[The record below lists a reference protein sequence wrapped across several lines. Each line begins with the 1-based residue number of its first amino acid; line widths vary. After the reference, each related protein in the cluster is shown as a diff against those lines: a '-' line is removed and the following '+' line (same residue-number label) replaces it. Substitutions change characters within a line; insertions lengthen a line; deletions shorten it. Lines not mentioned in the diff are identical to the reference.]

1 MFFKRS
7 NGEFRETDRV
17 TRFKLIKSGKNWLRA
32 ATSNFGLLKVIRGQ
46 VEETVVAE
54 VREDAVSVKE
64 MTSRGLLKG
73 IVAAGAVLGA
83 ATVANTAKA
92 DETGSDVA
100 TASELSS
107 EALVEQ
113 GSTVLGTTSTTE
125 SQSESTTESTTESAS
140 ASASAS
146 ASTSTSV
153 SVSHSASLSEQGSAE
168 LSAASSEST
177 VAAGSEASVEST
189 TTVAKAEDKVVLEQ
203 NTSEAAL
210 LNKIA
215 GDYSAT
221 VSAPEKKAALDAA
234 IAKVQTELTAS
245 NSLINAN
252 ASAQSYADQ
261 RERLSKSVDDMMAT
275 LTAAGF
281 TGNTTVNGAPA
292 ISAQLAPIAT
302 SNTLAAGV
310 DATPGMD
317 DANGATLTDKSTTIP
332 AGYSADPAS
341 DRLTFGVW
349 NLKSYNQAYN
359 TNYYVTLSVDKTA
372 STNNPDVYVRLV
384 DKNTGSEVASTTLT
398 AANSGKE
405 VNLGNLSAN
414 KYYPYFVYNA
424 STDSGSASVDAI
436 IKKNEDVAFANNT
449 EQVYDYLTPANQ
461 GESKPNVQIGVPSTK
476 MNQTTHYKVVD
487 TTSSTYDASRS
498 SSDTTTQSYKP
509 TGNETE
515 LASYTQTG
523 IQGQNYTASNP
534 RSFEGYVLYQQ
545 ADSST
550 TSGELGNSVGTKY
563 AELKG
568 TRAHYYVK
576 RIREVVANDGSTV
589 TKIYVLDPSAVSTFN
604 ESTMANN
611 TDTNGYTLVYTTPV
625 VKPGEKYIPSA
636 TNMDADKTLV
646 SSKNGDYELAV
657 SPWHNPDEPNEG
669 LAYITGWYAKGHH
682 GEADYMFTDEPK
694 GTENSATGGNT
705 QNVIGGRTKY
715 ALLAD
720 GKTIKTDASGKPV
733 KTTGG
738 FGNQFSIPAANEKP
752 SGDTVHY
759 YKKTDEK
766 GNVYV
771 HYKDTEGTT
780 IKASVTDEDKQPI
793 NKAYDTVVD
802 NRPDTIEYNGKTYEL
817 VPAGTYTVGQVDSDG
832 HLTTSDDV
840 KGSVA
845 KEDKNVTYIYKVKE
859 TPKEGEVVI
868 TYVDTKGNEIQKSR
882 QDTPKSPYDTP
893 YDTTEKGEK
902 PNIIKTTDGKTYK
915 IVPKGDYPVGDVDE
929 NGHLK
934 SSDPITGKVDKPK
947 STITYVYEEVG
958 SVFVHYK
965 DINGNTIMG
974 SVIDEQDQPLDKDYD
989 TVVDNRPKEIKFE
1002 GKTYELVEAGNYP
1015 VGQVDSQG
1023 HWTGDDDTTGKVASG
1038 EKNVTYIYKLKDESQ
1053 SDSGSNS
1060 ASESASQSLSE
1071 VVSNSQSVSEQA
1083 STSLSESVQES
1094 ASVSASESS
1103 SLSTSAQE
1111 SASQSASESASVSAS
1126 ESASLSTSAQESA
1139 SVSASQSASLSTS
1152 ASASASTSASQS
1164 ASLSTSASASAS
1176 TSASQSASLSTSA
1189 SASASTSASQSASL
1203 STSASESASVSASQS
1218 ASLSTSAS
1226 ASASVSASQSASLS
1240 TSASESASVS
1250 ASQSAS
1256 LSTSAS
1262 ASESASQSVSES
1274 QSASTSQS
1282 VSEST
1287 SASESASES
1296 ASTSTSESVSASES
1310 ASASLSTSASESAS
1324 VSASQSASLSTSA
1337 SESASVSAS
1346 QSASLSTSASASA
1359 STSASQSASLST
1371 SASESAS
1378 VSASQSASLSTS
1390 ASESASVSAS
1400 QSASLSTS
1408 ASASASV
1415 SASQSA
1421 SLSTSA
1427 STSLSTS
1434 VSQSASNSSSN
1445 SESEKPQGE
1454 VIITYI
1460 RENDGKEIKVQRQDT
1475 PKSDYNTPY
1484 DTTENDEQPKY
1495 IEFEGKKYER
1505 VPAGDYPVGKVDSE
1519 GHLETSDP
1527 IKGKVEKPVSKITY
1541 VYKEVKE
1548 DPTKP
1553 KEGDVIITYVDE
1565 NGKEI
1570 QKPRQDTPNSPYD
1583 TPYNTTEEGEKPNT
1597 IKTPDGK
1604 TYKIVP
1610 KGDYPVGKVDG
1621 DGHLESSDP
1630 IKGKVDKPRS
1640 IITYVYKEVK
1650 EDPTKPKEGDVII
1663 TYVDEN
1669 GKEIQKP
1676 RQDTPNSPYDTPY
1689 NTTEEGEKPNT
1700 IKTPDGKTYKIVP
1713 KGDYPVG
1720 KVDGDG
1726 HLESSDP
1733 IKGKVDKPRS
1743 IITYVYKEVKEEPT
1757 QPKGSVYVHYKDTE
1771 GNTIKQSV
1779 TDELDQPVGKDYNTV
1794 EDNRPQYI
1802 KFEGKTY
1809 EIVPVGNY
1817 TVGKVD
1823 TQGHLESTDSTT
1835 GKVVEGRKDVTYI
1848 YKLVEEPVQPKGN
1861 VYVHYVD
1868 ENGNTI
1874 KTSVVDEKDQPVG
1887 KDYDTVVDNRPKTIT
1902 TADGKVY
1909 ELVPQGNYP
1918 VGKVDGEG
1926 HLTTTDPTTGKVIEG
1941 DKNVT
1946 YVYKLV
1952 KTPNVPTPNTP
1963 VPPTPTPNTPVDPT
1977 PNKPMDPTPNTP
1989 VDPTPN
1995 KPMDPTPNTPVN
2007 PVPEQPAKPAP
2018 ALEQLPNTGETGSVA
2033 SALLGAVAG
2042 VAGVAALGRRKKEDE
2057 K

>member
-125 SQSESTTESTTESAS
+125 SQSESTTASTTESTTESQSQSTTESAS
-140 ASASAS
+140 ASASTSVKVS
-146 ASTSTSV
+146 ASLSV
-153 SVSHSASLSEQGSAE
+153 SLSEQGSAE

-292 ISAQLAPIAT
+292 ISAQLAPIST
-302 SNTLAAGV
+302 STTGSV
-310 DATPGMD
+310 DTNPVISN
-317 DANGATLTDKSTTIP
+317 ANGATIEDAAFNE
-332 AGYSADPAS
+332 AGYALDPNAD
-341 DRLTFGVW
+341 RFTFGVW
-349 NLKSYNQAYN
+349 QFLK
-359 TNYYVTLSVDKTA
+359 TNHATGAKTNFDYYATLSVDRSAITGSLSA
-372 STNNPDVYVRLV
+372 NPDVYLRIVKKS
-384 DKNTGSEVASTTLT
+384 DGSEVYTRTIKAGESNISLPSYITNNNSDVTNTLT
-398 AANSGKE
+398 YTGANGTNPGNVTFSL
-405 VNLGNLSAN
+405 VNANLEYETLQIRDTN
-414 KYYPYFVYNA
+414 YP
-424 STDSGSASVDAI
+424 G
-436 IKKNEDVAFANNT
+436 
-449 EQVYDYLTPANQ
+449 NQ
-461 GESKPNVQIGVPSTK
+461 GEDKQNVQTSVPYAK
-476 MNQTTHYKVVD
+476 ADQTTYYKVVD
-487 TTSSTYDASRS
+487 SSKYTEGQTY
-498 SSDTTTQSYKP
+498 TP
-509 TGNETE
+509 TGNETV

-523 IQGQNYTASNP
+523 LAGQQFTASGN
-534 RSFEGYVLYQQ
+534 RDVAGYKPVAATTDTTQK
-545 ADSST
+545 
-550 TSGELGNSVGTKY
+550 TSGILGKGVVGQKLVELQGGAN
-563 AELKG
+563 
-568 TRAHYYVK
+568 HYYVK
-576 RIREVVANDGSTV
+576 RISEIVDTDGSTV
-589 TKIYVLDPSAVSTFN
+589 TKFYALDPSQVNNFATSDIGTEDVSK
-604 ESTMANN
+604 
-611 TDTNGYTLVYTTPV
+611 YTLIYTSKV
-625 VKPGEKYIPSA
+625 NKAGEEWK
-636 TNMDADKTLV
+636 ADETKVTKV
-646 SSKNGDYELAV
+646 NSKNGDYYLEV
-657 SPWHNPDEPNEG
+657 NETAG
-669 LAYITGWYAKGHH
+669 SKSLVITGWSSPTETDTYKQMDGTLHTYPRPFKGAPNPSLTPA
-682 GEADYMFTDEPK
+682 GS
-694 GTENSATGGNT
+694 GNNSY
-705 QNVIGGRTKY
+705 NVIAGKVPEIQ
-715 ALLAD
+715 AD
-720 GKTIKTDASGKPV
+720 
-733 KTTGG
+733 
-738 FGNQFSIPAANEKP
+738 
-752 SGDTVHY
+752 
-759 YKKTDEK
+759 
-766 GNVYV
+766 
-771 HYKDTEGTT
+771 
-780 IKASVTDEDKQPI
+780 
-793 NKAYDTVVD
+793 
-802 NRPDTIEYNGKTYEL
+802 
-817 VPAGTYTVGQVDSDG
+817 
-832 HLTTSDDV
+832 
-840 KGSVA
+840 GSVA
-845 KEDKNVTYIYKVKE
+845 DDPTAPNGKVYSNLKGYSSFSNNYSIPTAIKPSTDVNYYFVKMNDSE
-859 TPKEGEVVI
+859 SASQSQSFSNSASNSQSESEVVS
-868 TYVDTKGNEIQKSR
+868 KS
-882 QDTPKSPYDTP
+882 QSSSESEVASKSQSSSESEVVSKSQSVSQSESEVVSKSQSVSQSESEVVSKSQSVSQSES
-893 YDTTEKGEK
+893 DTT
-902 PNIIKTTDGKTYK
+902 
-915 IVPKGDYPVGDVDE
+915 
-929 NGHLK
+929 
-934 SSDPITGKVDKPK
+934 S
-947 STITYVYEEVG
+947 
-958 SVFVHYK
+958 
-965 DINGNTIMG
+965 
-974 SVIDEQDQPLDKDYD
+974 
-989 TVVDNRPKEIKFE
+989 
-1002 GKTYELVEAGNYP
+1002 
-1015 VGQVDSQG
+1015 
-1023 HWTGDDDTTGKVASG
+1023 AS
-1038 EKNVTYIYKLKDESQ
+1038 K
-1053 SDSGSNS
+1053 S
-1060 ASESASQSLSE
+1060 ASESASASLSQSE
-1071 VVSNSQSVSEQA
+1071 V
-1083 STSLSESVQES
+1083 ES
-1094 ASVSASESS
+1094 ASASASESA
-1103 SLSTSAQE
+1103 STSAQE
-1111 SASQSASESASVSAS
+1111 SA
-1126 ESASLSTSAQESA
+1126 
-1139 SVSASQSASLSTS
+1139 
-1152 ASASASTSASQS
+1152 
-1164 ASLSTSASASAS
+1164 
-1176 TSASQSASLSTSA
+1176 
-1189 SASASTSASQSASL
+1189 
-1203 STSASESASVSASQS
+1203 
-1218 ASLSTSAS
+1218 
-1226 ASASVSASQSASLS
+1226 
-1240 TSASESASVS
+1240 
-1250 ASQSAS
+1250 
-1256 LSTSAS
+1256 SAS
-1262 ASESASQSVSES
+1262 ASESASQSA
-1274 QSASTSQS
+1274 SA
-1282 VSEST
+1282 
-1287 SASESASES
+1287 
-1296 ASTSTSESVSASES
+1296 SESVSASQS
-1310 ASASLSTSASESAS
+1310 ASASESVSASQSASASESVSASQSASASES

-1390 ASESASVSAS
+1390 ASE
-1400 QSASLSTS
+1400 
-1408 ASASASV
+1408 SASV

-1553 KEGDVIITYVDE
+1553 KEGEVIITYIREED
-1565 NGKEI
+1565 GKEI

-1630 IKGKVDKPRS
+1630 IKGKVDKPKS
-1640 IITYVYKEVK
+1640 TITYVYKEVKGNVYVHYVDVNGNKIKDDVTDEENQPVDKDYDTVVDNRPQTIEFQGKTYELVPAGNYKVGQVDEQGHWTGDDATTGKVIEGDKNVTYVYKLK

-1663 TYVDEN
+1663 TYVDEK
-1669 GKEIQKP
+1669 GKEIKKP

-1757 QPKGSVYVHYKDTE
+1757 QPKG
-1771 GNTIKQSV
+1771 
-1779 TDELDQPVGKDYNTV
+1779 
-1794 EDNRPQYI
+1794 
-1802 KFEGKTY
+1802 
-1809 EIVPVGNY
+1809 
-1817 TVGKVD
+1817 
-1823 TQGHLESTDSTT
+1823 
-1835 GKVVEGRKDVTYI
+1835 
-1848 YKLVEEPVQPKGN
+1848 N

-1887 KDYDTVVDNRPKTIT
+1887 KDYDTVVDNRPKTIVT
-1902 TADGKVY
+1902 PDGKVY

-1918 VGKVDGEG
+1918 VGKVDGQG

-1941 DKNVT
+1941 NKNVT

-1952 KTPNVPTPNTP
+1952 KTPNTP

-1995 KPMDPTPNTPVN
+1995 TPVN
-2007 PVPEQPAKPAP
+2007 PVPEQPAQPAP

>member
-125 SQSESTTESTTESAS
+125 SQSESTTASTTESTTESQSQSTTESAS
-140 ASASAS
+140 ASASTSVKVS
-146 ASTSTSV
+146 ASLSV
-153 SVSHSASLSEQGSAE
+153 SLSEQGSAE

-203 NTSEAAL
+203 NASEAAL

-221 VSAPEKKAALDAA
+221 VSAPEKKAALEAA

-292 ISAQLAPIAT
+292 ISAQLAPIST
-302 SNTLAAGV
+302 STTGSV
-310 DATPGMD
+310 DTNPVISN
-317 DANGATLTDKSTTIP
+317 ANGATIEDAAFNE
-332 AGYSADPAS
+332 AGYALDPNAD
-341 DRLTFGVW
+341 RFTFGVW
-349 NLKSYNQAYN
+349 QFLK
-359 TNYYVTLSVDKTA
+359 TNHATGAKTNFDYYATLSVDRSAITGSLSA
-372 STNNPDVYVRLV
+372 NPDVYLRIVKKS
-384 DKNTGSEVASTTLT
+384 DGSEVYTRTIKAGESNISLPSYITNNNSDVTNTLT
-398 AANSGKE
+398 YTGANGTNPGNVTFSL
-405 VNLGNLSAN
+405 VNANLEYETLQIRDTN
-414 KYYPYFVYNA
+414 YP
-424 STDSGSASVDAI
+424 G
-436 IKKNEDVAFANNT
+436 
-449 EQVYDYLTPANQ
+449 NQ
-461 GESKPNVQIGVPSTK
+461 GEDKQNVQTSVPYAK
-476 MNQTTHYKVVD
+476 ADQTTYYKVVD
-487 TTSSTYDASRS
+487 SSKYTEGQTY
-498 SSDTTTQSYKP
+498 TP
-509 TGNETE
+509 TGNETV

-523 IQGQNYTASNP
+523 LAGQQFTASGN
-534 RSFEGYVLYQQ
+534 RDVAGYKPVAATTDTTQK
-545 ADSST
+545 
-550 TSGELGNSVGTKY
+550 TSGILGKGVVGQKLVELQGGAN
-563 AELKG
+563 
-568 TRAHYYVK
+568 HYYVK
-576 RIREVVANDGSTV
+576 RISEIVDTDGSTV
-589 TKIYVLDPSAVSTFN
+589 TKFYALDPSQVNNFATSDIGTEDVSK
-604 ESTMANN
+604 
-611 TDTNGYTLVYTTPV
+611 YTLIYTSKV
-625 VKPGEKYIPSA
+625 NKAGEEWK
-636 TNMDADKTLV
+636 ADETKVTKV
-646 SSKNGDYELAV
+646 NSKNGDYYIEV
-657 SPWHNPDEPNEG
+657 NETAG
-669 LAYITGWYAKGHH
+669 SKSLIITGWQ
-682 GEADYMFTDEPK
+682 
-694 GTENSATGGNT
+694 SATETDTYKQMDGTLHTYPRPFKGAPSTSLTPAGAGNNSY
-705 QNVIGGRTKY
+705 NVI
-715 ALLAD
+715 A
-720 GKTIKTDASGKPV
+720 GK
-733 KTTGG
+733 
-738 FGNQFSIPAANEKP
+738 
-752 SGDTVHY
+752 
-759 YKKTDEK
+759 
-766 GNVYV
+766 
-771 HYKDTEGTT
+771 
-780 IKASVTDEDKQPI
+780 
-793 NKAYDTVVD
+793 
-802 NRPDTIEYNGKTYEL
+802 
-817 VPAGTYTVGQVDSDG
+817 VPEIQAE
-832 HLTTSDDV
+832 
-840 KGSVA
+840 GSVA
-845 KEDKNVTYIYKVKE
+845 NDPTA
-859 TPKEGEVVI
+859 
-868 TYVDTKGNEIQKSR
+868 
-882 QDTPKSPYDTP
+882 
-893 YDTTEKGEK
+893 
-902 PNIIKTTDGKTYK
+902 PN
-915 IVPKGDYPVGDVDE
+915 
-929 NGHLK
+929 
-934 SSDPITGKVDKPK
+934 GKVYSELKGYSSFSNNYSIPTAIKP
-947 STITYVYEEVG
+947 STDVNYY
-958 SVFVHYK
+958 
-965 DINGNTIMG
+965 
-974 SVIDEQDQPLDKDYD
+974 
-989 TVVDNRPKEIKFE
+989 FE
-1002 GKTYELVEAGNYP
+1002 KMN
-1015 VGQVDSQG
+1015 D
-1023 HWTGDDDTTGKVASG
+1023 
-1038 EKNVTYIYKLKDESQ
+1038 
-1053 SDSGSNS
+1053 
-1060 ASESASQSLSE
+1060 SESASQSQSFSNSASQSESE
-1071 VVSNSQSVSEQA
+1071 VVSKSQSVSQ
-1083 STSLSESVQES
+1083 SESEV
-1094 ASVSASESS
+1094 
-1103 SLSTSAQE
+1103 TSK
-1111 SASQSASESASVSAS
+1111 
-1126 ESASLSTSAQESA
+1126 
-1139 SVSASQSASLSTS
+1139 
-1152 ASASASTSASQS
+1152 
-1164 ASLSTSASASAS
+1164 
-1176 TSASQSASLSTSA
+1176 
-1189 SASASTSASQSASL
+1189 
-1203 STSASESASVSASQS
+1203 
-1218 ASLSTSAS
+1218 
-1226 ASASVSASQSASLS
+1226 
-1240 TSASESASVS
+1240 
-1250 ASQSAS
+1250 
-1256 LSTSAS
+1256 
-1262 ASESASQSVSES
+1262 SQSVSES
-1274 QSASTSQS
+1274 EVVSKSQSVSQSESEVTSKSQS
-1282 VSEST
+1282 VSESEVVSKSQSVSQSESEVTSKSQSVSESEVVSKSQSVSQSESEVVSKSQSVSQSESEVVSKSQSVSQSESEVASKSQSVSQSESDTT
-1287 SASESASES
+1287 SASK
-1296 ASTSTSESVSASES
+1296 SASES
-1310 ASASLSTSASESAS
+1310 ASASLSQSEVESASASASESASTSAQESASASASESASTSASASES
-1324 VSASQSASLSTSA
+1324 VSASQSASASESVSTSQSASA
-1337 SESASVSAS
+1337 SESVSTSQSASASESVSASQSVSASESVSAS
-1346 QSASLSTSASASA
+1346 QSAS
-1359 STSASQSASLST
+1359 
-1371 SASESAS
+1371 ASES
-1378 VSASQSASLSTS
+1378 VSASQSAS
-1390 ASESASVSAS
+1390 ASESVSAS
-1400 QSASLSTS
+1400 QSAS
-1408 ASASASV
+1408 ASESV
-1415 SASQSA
+1415 SASQSVSISVSISE
-1421 SLSTSA
+1421 SLST

-1434 VSQSASNSSSN
+1434 VSASASNSSSN

-1484 DTTENDEQPKY
+1484 DTTEKDEQPKY

-1553 KEGDVIITYVDE
+1553 KEGEVIITYIREED
-1565 NGKEI
+1565 GKEI

-1630 IKGKVDKPRS
+1630 IKGKVDKPKS
-1640 IITYVYKEVK
+1640 TITYVYKEVKGNVYVHYVDVNGNKIKDDVTDEENQPVDKDYDTVVDNRPQTIEFQGKTYELVPAGKYKVGQVDEQGHWTGDDATTGKVIEGDKNVTYVYKLK

-1663 TYVDEN
+1663 TYVDEK

-1757 QPKGSVYVHYKDTE
+1757 QPKG
-1771 GNTIKQSV
+1771 
-1779 TDELDQPVGKDYNTV
+1779 
-1794 EDNRPQYI
+1794 
-1802 KFEGKTY
+1802 
-1809 EIVPVGNY
+1809 
-1817 TVGKVD
+1817 
-1823 TQGHLESTDSTT
+1823 
-1835 GKVVEGRKDVTYI
+1835 
-1848 YKLVEEPVQPKGN
+1848 N

-1868 ENGNTI
+1868 VNGNKI
-1874 KTSVVDEKDQPVG
+1874 KDDVTDEENQPVG
-1887 KDYDTVVDNRPKTIT
+1887 KDYDTVVDNRPKTIVT
-1902 TADGKVY
+1902 PDGKVY

-1918 VGKVDGEG
+1918 VGKVDGQG

-1952 KTPNVPTPNTP
+1952 KTPTVPTPNTP

-1989 VDPTPN
+1989 V
-1995 KPMDPTPNTPVN
+1995 N
-2007 PVPEQPAKPAP
+2007 PVPEQPAQPAP

>member
-125 SQSESTTESTTESAS
+125 SQSESTTASTTESTTESQSQSTTESAS

-221 VSAPEKKAALDAA
+221 VSAPEKKAALEAA

-292 ISAQLAPIAT
+292 ISAQLAPIST
-302 SNTLAAGV
+302 STTGSV
-310 DATPGMD
+310 DTNPVISN
-317 DANGATLTDKSTTIP
+317 ANGATIEDAAFNE
-332 AGYSADPAS
+332 AGYALDPNAD
-341 DRLTFGVW
+341 RFTFGVW
-349 NLKSYNQAYN
+349 QFLK
-359 TNYYVTLSVDKTA
+359 TNHATGAKTNFDYYATLSVDRSAITGSLSA
-372 STNNPDVYVRLV
+372 NPDVYLRIVKKS
-384 DKNTGSEVASTTLT
+384 DGSEVYTRTIKAGESNISLPSYITNNNSDVTNTLT
-398 AANSGKE
+398 YTGANGTNPGNVTFSL
-405 VNLGNLSAN
+405 VNANLEYETLQIRDTN
-414 KYYPYFVYNA
+414 YP
-424 STDSGSASVDAI
+424 G
-436 IKKNEDVAFANNT
+436 
-449 EQVYDYLTPANQ
+449 NQ
-461 GESKPNVQIGVPSTK
+461 GEDKQNVQTSVPYAK
-476 MNQTTHYKVVD
+476 ADQTTYYKVVD
-487 TTSSTYDASRS
+487 SSKYTEGQTY
-498 SSDTTTQSYKP
+498 TP
-509 TGNETE
+509 TGNETV

-523 IQGQNYTASNP
+523 LAGQQFTASGN
-534 RSFEGYVLYQQ
+534 RDVAGYKPVAATTDTTQK
-545 ADSST
+545 
-550 TSGELGNSVGTKY
+550 TSGILGKGVVGQKLVELQGGAN
-563 AELKG
+563 
-568 TRAHYYVK
+568 HYYVK
-576 RIREVVANDGSTV
+576 RISEIVDTDGSTV
-589 TKIYVLDPSAVSTFN
+589 TKYYALDPSQVNNFATSDIGTEDVSK
-604 ESTMANN
+604 
-611 TDTNGYTLVYTTPV
+611 YTLIYTSKV
-625 VKPGEKYIPSA
+625 NKAGEEWK
-636 TNMDADKTLV
+636 ADETKVTRV
-646 SSKNGDYELAV
+646 NSKNGDYYIDV
-657 SPWHNPDEPNEG
+657 NETAG
-669 LAYITGWYAKGHH
+669 SKSLVITGWQSTTEKVNLVHDETKVAEGFAKPFTGAPDPSLTPA
-682 GEADYMFTDEPK
+682 GKGNNAWNLIAGRNADIVAKSKVTQPDGSITYTELK
-694 GTENSATGGNT
+694 GYSSFSNN
-705 QNVIGGRTKY
+705 Y
-715 ALLAD
+715 
-720 GKTIKTDASGKPV
+720 
-733 KTTGG
+733 
-738 FGNQFSIPAANEKP
+738 SIPSAVKP
-752 SGDTVHY
+752 STDVNY
-759 YKKTDEK
+759 YFVKSK

-771 HYKDTEGTT
+771 HYKDTEGNT
-780 IKASVTDEDKQPI
+780 IKAFVTDEKEQPVG
-793 NKAYDTVVD
+793 KDYDTVID
-802 NRPDTIEYNGKTYEL
+802 NRPQTIEFQSKTYEL
-817 VPAGTYTVGQVDSDG
+817 VPAGTYTVGQVDDQG
-832 HLTTSDDV
+832 HLTSSDATTG
-840 KGSVA
+840 KVA
-845 KEDKNVTYIYKVKE
+845 EEDKNVTYIYKVKE

-915 IVPKGDYPVGDVDE
+915 IVPKGDYPVGGVDE

-974 SVIDEQDQPLDKDYD
+974 SVIDEQDQPLEKDYD

-1038 EKNVTYIYKLKDESQ
+1038 EKNVTYIYKLKVESQ

-1060 ASESASQSLSE
+1060 ASASTSASQSLSE

-1083 STSLSESVQES
+1083 STSLSESASTSLSQSAVES
-1094 ASVSASESS
+1094 ASVSASQSS
-1103 SLSTSAQE
+1103 
-1111 SASQSASESASVSAS
+1111 
-1126 ESASLSTSAQESA
+1126 SLSTSAQESA

-1152 ASASASTSASQS
+1152 ASASASVSASQS
-1164 ASLSTSASASAS
+1164 ASLSASASA
-1176 TSASQSASLSTSA
+1176 
-1189 SASASTSASQSASL
+1189 
-1203 STSASESASVSASQS
+1203 SASVSASQS

-1262 ASESASQSVSES
+1262 ESASVSASQSASLSESASESASVSASQSASLSESASASESASQSISES

-1287 SASESASES
+1287 SASESASVS

-1310 ASASLSTSASESAS
+1310 ASASLSA
-1324 VSASQSASLSTSA
+1324 SA

-1346 QSASLSTSASASA
+1346 QSASLSTSASA
-1359 STSASQSASLST
+1359 
-1371 SASESAS
+1371 SAS

-1445 SESEKPQGE
+1445 SESETPKQGE
-1454 VIITYI
+1454 VIITY
-1460 RENDGKEIKVQRQDT
+1460 VDT
-1475 PKSDYNTPY
+1475 
-1484 DTTENDEQPKY
+1484 
-1495 IEFEGKKYER
+1495 
-1505 VPAGDYPVGKVDSE
+1505 
-1519 GHLETSDP
+1519 
-1527 IKGKVEKPVSKITY
+1527 KGKVIK
-1541 VYKEVKE
+1541 
-1548 DPTKP
+1548 D
-1553 KEGDVIITYVDE
+1553 
-1565 NGKEI
+1565 
-1570 QKPRQDTPNSPYD
+1570 PRQDTPNSPYD

-1630 IKGKVDKPRS
+1630 IKGKVDKPKS
-1640 IITYVYKEVK
+1640 TITYVYKEVKGNVYVHYVDVNGNKIKESVTDEKDQPVDKDYDTVVDNRPSTIEFQGKTYELVPAGNYPVGKVDDQGHWTGDDATTGKVAEEDTNVTYVYQLK

-1771 GNTIKQSV
+1771 GNTIKESV

-1802 KFEGKTY
+1802 RFEGKTY

-1823 TQGHLESTDSTT
+1823 TQGHLESTDPTT

-1918 VGKVDGEG
+1918 VGNVDGEG

-1963 VPPTPTPNTPVDPT
+1963 VPPTPTPNTPVPPTPTPNTPVDPT

-1989 VDPTPN
+1989 V
-1995 KPMDPTPNTPVN
+1995 DPTPNTPVN

-2042 VAGVAALGRRKKEDE
+2042 VAGVAALGSRKKEDE

>member
-7 NGEFRETDRV
+7 KGEFRETDRV

-73 IVAAGAVLGA
+73 IVAAGAVFGA

-92 DETGSDVA
+92 DETRSDVA

-125 SQSESTTESTTESAS
+125 SQSESTTESKTESTTESAS

-292 ISAQLAPIAT
+292 ISAQLDAIST
-302 SNTLAAGV
+302 SNTLSAGV
-310 DATPGMD
+310 NATPGMTD
-317 DANGATLTDKSTTIP
+317 PNGASLTDRTQTIP
-332 AGYSADPAS
+332 SGYAADPAAN
-341 DRLTFGVW
+341 RMTFGVW
-349 NLKSYNQAYN
+349 NLKSYNQDYN
-359 TNYYVTLSVDKTA
+359 TNYYVTLSVDKTN
-372 STNNPDVYVRLV
+372 SSNNPDVYVRLV
-384 DKNTGSEVASTTLT
+384 DKNTGNEVANTTLNS
-398 AANSGKE
+398 ALSGKE
-405 VNLGNLSAN
+405 VNLGNLSTN
-414 KYYPYFVYNA
+414 KFYPYLVYNK
-424 STDSGSASVDAI
+424 STDGGSASVDII
-436 IKKNEDVAFANNT
+436 IKSNEDVAFAKTT
-449 EQVYDYLTPANQ
+449 EQIYDYLTQANQ
-461 GESKPNVQIGVPSTK
+461 GVAKPNVETGVPSTK

-487 TTSSTYDASRS
+487 TASSTYNANRS
-498 SSDTTTQSYKP
+498 TADTTTQSYKP

-534 RSFEGYVLYQQ
+534 RSFDGYVLYQQ
-545 ADSST
+545 ADAST

-568 TRAHYYVK
+568 TRQHYYVK

-589 TKIYVLDPSAVSTFN
+589 TKIYVLDPSSVSTYN
-604 ESTMANN
+604 EATMGNN
-611 TDTNGYTLVYTTPV
+611 TDTTGYTLVYTTPV
-625 VKPGEKYIPSA
+625 LKPGEVYTPSA
-636 TNMDADKTLV
+636 TNMETDKKV
-646 SSKNGDYELAV
+646 VNSKNGDYQLTV
-657 SPWHNPDEPNEG
+657 SPWHNPASANPNEG
-669 LAYITGWYAKGHH
+669 LAYVTGWYATGHV
-682 GEADYMFTDEPK
+682 GEADYMFVGEPK
-694 GTENSATGGNT
+694 GTENSTPGGNT
-705 QNVIGGRTKY
+705 QNTIGGRTKY

-720 GKTIKTDASGKPV
+720 GTIKRDASGNPV

-738 FGNQFSIPAANEKP
+738 FGNQFSLPSANEKP

-759 YKKTDEK
+759 YRKMTDSE
-766 GNVYV
+766 
-771 HYKDTEGTT
+771 
-780 IKASVTDEDKQPI
+780 
-793 NKAYDTVVD
+793 
-802 NRPDTIEYNGKTYEL
+802 
-817 VPAGTYTVGQVDSDG
+817 
-832 HLTTSDDV
+832 
-840 KGSVA
+840 
-845 KEDKNVTYIYKVKE
+845 
-859 TPKEGEVVI
+859 
-868 TYVDTKGNEIQKSR
+868 
-882 QDTPKSPYDTP
+882 
-893 YDTTEKGEK
+893 
-902 PNIIKTTDGKTYK
+902 
-915 IVPKGDYPVGDVDE
+915 
-929 NGHLK
+929 
-934 SSDPITGKVDKPK
+934 
-947 STITYVYEEVG
+947 
-958 SVFVHYK
+958 
-965 DINGNTIMG
+965 
-974 SVIDEQDQPLDKDYD
+974 
-989 TVVDNRPKEIKFE
+989 
-1002 GKTYELVEAGNYP
+1002 
-1015 VGQVDSQG
+1015 
-1023 HWTGDDDTTGKVASG
+1023 
-1038 EKNVTYIYKLKDESQ
+1038 
-1053 SDSGSNS
+1053 S
-1060 ASESASQSLSE
+1060 ASESQSNSK
-1071 VVSNSQSVSEQA
+1071 VVSNSQSVSQSQSEVVSNSRSVSQSQSASNTQSQSTSDTTSASLSQSKSEQA
-1083 STSLSESVQES
+1083 SKSASESASASLSQSAVES
-1094 ASVSASESS
+1094 ASVSASQSS
-1103 SLSTSAQE
+1103 SLSTSAQ
-1111 SASQSASESASVSAS
+1111 ESASVSAS

-1139 SVSASQSASLSTS
+1139 SVSASE
-1152 ASASASTSASQS
+1152 
-1164 ASLSTSASASAS
+1164 
-1176 TSASQSASLSTSA
+1176 SASLSTSA

-1226 ASASVSASQSASLS
+1226 ASASTSASQSASLS
-1240 TSASESASVS
+1240 ASASESASVS

-1256 LSTSAS
+1256 LSASAS
-1262 ASESASQSVSES
+1262 ASESASQSISES

-1287 SASESASES
+1287 SASESASVS

-1310 ASASLSTSASESAS
+1310 ASASLSTSAS
-1324 VSASQSASLSTSA
+1324 
-1337 SESASVSAS
+1337 
-1346 QSASLSTSASASA
+1346 ASA
-1359 STSASQSASLST
+1359 ST
-1371 SASESAS
+1371 
-1378 VSASQSASLSTS
+1378 
-1390 ASESASVSAS
+1390 
-1400 QSASLSTS
+1400 
-1408 ASASASV
+1408 

-1445 SESEKPQGE
+1445 SESETPKVGE

-1460 RENDGKEIKVQRQDT
+1460 RENDGKEIQKPRQDT
-1475 PKSDYNTPY
+1475 PNSPY
-1484 DTTENDEQPKY
+1484 DTPYNTTEEGEKPNTIKTPDGKTYKIVPK
-1495 IEFEGKKYER
+1495 
-1505 VPAGDYPVGKVDSE
+1505 GDYPVGKVDGD
-1519 GHLETSDP
+1519 GHLESSDP
-1527 IKGKVEKPVSKITY
+1527 IKGKVDKPKSTITY
-1541 VYKEVKE
+1541 VYKEVKGDVYVHYKDTDGNTIKDDVTDEKDQPVDKDYDTVIDNRPKEIQYNGKTYELVPAGNYNVGKVDEQGHLESSDATTGKVIEGRKDVTYIYKLKEQPAQPKGNVYVHYVDTEGNTIKASVTDELAQPVGKDYDTVVDNRPSTIEFQGKTYELVPAGNYPVGKVDEQGHWTGDDATTGKVVEGDKNVTYVYKLKE

-1565 NGKEI
+1565 KGKEI

-1650 EDPTKPKEGDVII
+1650 GD
-1663 TYVDEN
+1663 
-1669 GKEIQKP
+1669 
-1676 RQDTPNSPYDTPY
+1676 
-1689 NTTEEGEKPNT
+1689 
-1700 IKTPDGKTYKIVP
+1700 
-1713 KGDYPVG
+1713 
-1720 KVDGDG
+1720 
-1726 HLESSDP
+1726 
-1733 IKGKVDKPRS
+1733 
-1743 IITYVYKEVKEEPT
+1743 
-1757 QPKGSVYVHYKDTE
+1757 VYVHYKDTE
-1771 GNTIKQSV
+1771 GNTIKDDV
-1779 TDELDQPVGKDYNTV
+1779 TDEKDQPVDKDYDTV
-1794 EDNRPQYI
+1794 VDNRPKEIQYN
-1802 KFEGKTY
+1802 GKTY
-1809 EIVPVGNY
+1809 ELVPAGNY

-1823 TQGHLESTDSTT
+1823 GQGHLESSDATT
-1835 GKVVEGRKDVTYI
+1835 GKVIEGRKDVTYI
-1848 YKLVEEPVQPKGN
+1848 YKLVEEPAQPKGN

-1918 VGKVDGEG
+1918 VGNVDGEG

-1963 VPPTPTPNTPVDPT
+1963 VPPTPTPNTPVPPTPTPNTPVDPT

-1989 VDPTPN
+1989 V
-1995 KPMDPTPNTPVN
+1995 DPTPNTPVN

-2042 VAGVAALGRRKKEDE
+2042 VAGVAALGSRKKEDE